1 MPVFG
6 VICEYD
12 PFHLGHRWMLEQ
24 LHRQGP
30 VVCAMSGCFT
40 QRGEFAA
47 VNKFARAEMAVRNG
61 ADLVLELPT
70 PWAVSGAERFARGG
84 VELLKKTGLVTHLA
98 FGSECGDLE
107 ALQRVEACLSGESFQ
122 ETLRRRLEGGE
133 TFARC
138 RQAAVEELLDPRDA
152 ALLSQPNNILA
163 IEYLKALRRAD
174 FSMEPI
180 TFPRRGGPHD
190 GGAADGIA
198 SASHIRRLLR
208 AGHTEEAMAFLPRES
223 AEVLRREIAAGRGPV
238 DMHTC
243 QRAILARLR
252 TMSQEDFLPYDGGG
266 EGLYRRFYRA
276 VRQAADI
283 DGLLEAARTRRYP
296 LARLRRMLLAACL
309 TACSAKPVSLRGTEA
324 PNLPGPTNDALKVT
338 DEGQD
343 WNITLEQV
351 DKENFAEDDR
361 LLAKGSYQ
369 VFQLNQEGSGDTLTA
384 TAAAAEGI
392 NAYFEQWRKDQL
404 QFLGDVTNLARDA
417 YAGVNGEDSRWEQP
431 EYVYSDTVTT
441 DYWVGPKLLCVEMH
455 YSSYSGGAHP
465 NSWRV
470 AVNFDLNTGEAVKLM
485 ELAEDSE
492 GLRAAVKENLLY
504 QIRESDIWAE
514 YGAEAFFEDYED
526 TVGNWADQC
535 LVFDDNG
542 LTVVFNPYTI
552 APYATGEL
560 SYLIPYS
567 LMQPYLNGRA
577 MQLLGLN

>member
-84 VELLKKTGLVTHLA
+84 VELLRKTGLVTHLA

-223 AEVLRREIAAGRGPV
+223 AEVLRREMAAGRGPV

-266 EGLYRRFYRA
+266 EGLYRRVYRA
-276 VRQAADI
+276 VRAGTSVGEILA
-283 DGLLEAARTRRYP
+283 LAKTKRYP
-296 LARLRRMLLAACL
+296 MARLRRMLLAAWLEVPQPPEEVPYLRLLGAGKDGRPLLRQMQRSGVPVL
-309 TACSAKPVSLRGTEA
+309 TKPADVGRIGPAAQELFTRECAWTDLYMLGMPSLRWSACGS
-324 PNLPGPTNDALKVT
+324 
-338 DEGQD
+338 D
-343 WNITLEQV
+343 WKTTPI
-351 DKENFAEDDR
+351 
-361 LLAKGSYQ
+361 LL
-369 VFQLNQEGSGDTLTA
+369 
-384 TAAAAEGI
+384 
-392 NAYFEQWRKDQL
+392 
-404 QFLGDVTNLARDA
+404 
-417 YAGVNGEDSRWEQP
+417 
-431 EYVYSDTVTT
+431 
-441 DYWVGPKLLCVEMH
+441 
-455 YSSYSGGAHP
+455 
-465 NSWRV
+465 
-470 AVNFDLNTGEAVKLM
+470 
-485 ELAEDSE
+485 
-492 GLRAAVKENLLY
+492 
-504 QIRESDIWAE
+504 
-514 YGAEAFFEDYED
+514 
-526 TVGNWADQC
+526 
-535 LVFDDNG
+535 
-542 LTVVFNPYTI
+542 
-552 APYATGEL
+552 
-560 SYLIPYS
+560 
-567 LMQPYLNGRA
+567 
-577 MQLLGLN
+577 

>member
-84 VELLKKTGLVTHLA
+84 VELLEKTGVVTHLA

-174 FSMEPI
+174 YPMEPI

-198 SASHIRRLLR
+198 SASHIRGLLR

-266 EGLYRRFYRA
+266 EGLYRRVYRA
-276 VRQAADI
+276 VRAGTSVGEILA
-283 DGLLEAARTRRYP
+283 LAKTKRYP
-296 LARLRRMLLAACL
+296 MARLRRMLLAAWLEVPQPPEEVPYLRLLGAGKDGRPLLRQMQRSGVPVL
-309 TACSAKPVSLRGTEA
+309 TKPADVGRIGPAAQELFTRECAWTDLYMLGMPSLRWSACGS
-324 PNLPGPTNDALKVT
+324 
-338 DEGQD
+338 D
-343 WNITLEQV
+343 WKTTPI
-351 DKENFAEDDR
+351 
-361 LLAKGSYQ
+361 LL
-369 VFQLNQEGSGDTLTA
+369 
-384 TAAAAEGI
+384 
-392 NAYFEQWRKDQL
+392 
-404 QFLGDVTNLARDA
+404 
-417 YAGVNGEDSRWEQP
+417 
-431 EYVYSDTVTT
+431 
-441 DYWVGPKLLCVEMH
+441 
-455 YSSYSGGAHP
+455 
-465 NSWRV
+465 
-470 AVNFDLNTGEAVKLM
+470 
-485 ELAEDSE
+485 
-492 GLRAAVKENLLY
+492 
-504 QIRESDIWAE
+504 
-514 YGAEAFFEDYED
+514 
-526 TVGNWADQC
+526 
-535 LVFDDNG
+535 
-542 LTVVFNPYTI
+542 
-552 APYATGEL
+552 
-560 SYLIPYS
+560 
-567 LMQPYLNGRA
+567 
-577 MQLLGLN
+577 

>member
-1 MPVFG
+1 M
-6 VICEYD
+6 
-12 PFHLGHRWMLEQ
+12 
-24 LHRQGP
+24 
-30 VVCAMSGCFT
+30 
-40 QRGEFAA
+40 
-47 VNKFARAEMAVRNG
+47 
-61 ADLVLELPT
+61 
-70 PWAVSGAERFARGG
+70 
-84 VELLKKTGLVTHLA
+84 KKLYIILI
-98 FGSECGDLE
+98 
-107 ALQRVEACLSGESFQ
+107 
-122 ETLRRRLEGGE
+122 
-133 TFARC
+133 
-138 RQAAVEELLDPRDA
+138 A
-152 ALLSQPNNILA
+152 ALLL
-163 IEYLKALRRAD
+163 
-174 FSMEPI
+174 
-180 TFPRRGGPHD
+180 T
-190 GGAADGIA
+190 
-198 SASHIRRLLR
+198 
-208 AGHTEEAMAFLPRES
+208 
-223 AEVLRREIAAGRGPV
+223 
-238 DMHTC
+238 
-243 QRAILARLR
+243 
-252 TMSQEDFLPYDGGG
+252 
-266 EGLYRRFYRA
+266 
-276 VRQAADI
+276 
-283 DGLLEAARTRRYP
+283 
-296 LARLRRMLLAACL
+296 LAACL
-309 TACSAKPVSLRGTEA
+309 TACSAKPVSLRGAKA

-441 DYWVGPKLLCVEMH
+441 DYWVGPELLCVEMH

-470 AVNFDLNTGEAVKLM
+470 AVSFDLNTGEAVKIM
-485 ELAEDSE
+485 DLAEDSE
-492 GLRAAVKENLLY
+492 GLR
-504 QIRESDIWAE
+504 
-514 YGAEAFFEDYED
+514 EDYED

-567 LMQPYLNGRA
+567 LLQPYLNGRA

>member
-138 RQAAVEELLDPRDA
+138 RQAAVEELLGREA
-152 ALLSQPNNILA
+152 ALCLSRPNDNL
-163 IEYLKALRRAD
+163 
-174 FSMEPI
+174 
-180 TFPRRGGPHD
+180 
-190 GGAADGIA
+190 
-198 SASHIRRLLR
+198 
-208 AGHTEEAMAFLPRES
+208 AMAFLPRES
-223 AEVLRREIAAGRGPV
+223 AEVLRREMAAGRGPV

-283 DGLLEAARTRRYP
+283 DGLLEAAKTRRYP
-296 LARLRRMLLAACL
+296 LARLRRMLLVAYL
-309 TACSAKPVSLRGTEA
+309 E
-324 PNLPGPTNDALKVT
+324 LPEPEHIPYL
-338 DEGQD
+338 
-343 WNITLEQV
+343 
-351 DKENFAEDDR
+351 R
-361 LLAKGSYQ
+361 LLAASSRGC
-369 VFQLNQEGSGDTLTA
+369 TLLRQMRGAPVLTKPADVSRLGQTA
-384 TAAAAEGI
+384 QDLFTREAGWTDLYTL
-392 NAYFEQWRKDQL
+392 AYPDLSQSACGADWR
-404 QFLGDVTNLARDA
+404 
-417 YAGVNGEDSRWEQP
+417 
-431 EYVYSDTVTT
+431 
-441 DYWVGPKLLCVEMH
+441 
-455 YSSYSGGAHP
+455 
-465 NSWRV
+465 
-470 AVNFDLNTGEAVKLM
+470 
-485 ELAEDSE
+485 
-492 GLRAAVKENLLY
+492 
-504 QIRESDIWAE
+504 
-514 YGAEAFFEDYED
+514 
-526 TVGNWADQC
+526 
-535 LVFDDNG
+535 
-542 LTVVFNPYTI
+542 
-552 APYATGEL
+552 ATPW
-560 SYLIPYS
+560 I
-567 LMQPYLNGRA
+567 M
-577 MQLLGLN
+577 

>member
-84 VELLKKTGLVTHLA
+84 
-98 FGSECGDLE
+98 ECGNLE
-107 ALQRVEACLSGESFQ
+107 ALQRVETCLSGESFQ

-174 FSMEPI
+174 FPMEPI

-198 SASHIRRLLR
+198 SASHIRGLLR

-238 DMHTC
+238 DLHTC

-283 DGLLEAARTRRYP
+283 GGLLEAARTRRYP
-296 LARLRRMLLAACL
+296 LARLRRMLLAAYL
-309 TACSAKPVSLRGTEA
+309 E
-324 PNLPGPTNDALKVT
+324 LPEPEHIPYL
-338 DEGQD
+338 
-343 WNITLEQV
+343 
-351 DKENFAEDDR
+351 R
-361 LLAKGSYQ
+361 LLAASRRGCDLLRQMRGAPVLTKPADVSRLGQTAQDLFTREAGWTDLY
-369 VFQLNQEGSGDTLTA
+369 TLAYPDLSQSACGADWRA
-384 TAAAAEGI
+384 TPWI
-392 NAYFEQWRKDQL
+392 
-404 QFLGDVTNLARDA
+404 
-417 YAGVNGEDSRWEQP
+417 
-431 EYVYSDTVTT
+431 
-441 DYWVGPKLLCVEMH
+441 M
-455 YSSYSGGAHP
+455 
-465 NSWRV
+465 
-470 AVNFDLNTGEAVKLM
+470 
-485 ELAEDSE
+485 
-492 GLRAAVKENLLY
+492 
-504 QIRESDIWAE
+504 
-514 YGAEAFFEDYED
+514 
-526 TVGNWADQC
+526 
-535 LVFDDNG
+535 
-542 LTVVFNPYTI
+542 
-552 APYATGEL
+552 
-560 SYLIPYS
+560 
-567 LMQPYLNGRA
+567 
-577 MQLLGLN
+577 

>member
-223 AEVLRREIAAGRGPV
+223 AEVLRREMAAGRGPV

-283 DGLLEAARTRRYP
+283 DGLLEAAKTRRYP
-296 LARLRRMLLAACL
+296 LARLRRMLLSGAAGAGAHSL
-309 TACSAKPVSLRGTEA
+309 SAAAGRQLPGLHPVAADARGAGADQARRRIPPGADGPGPVHPGGRLDRFIYSGVSRPVSERLRRG
-324 PNLPGPTNDALKVT
+324 
-338 DEGQD
+338 
-343 WNITLEQV
+343 
-351 DKENFAEDDR
+351 
-361 LLAKGSYQ
+361 LAGHPMDH
-369 VFQLNQEGSGDTLTA
+369 V
-384 TAAAAEGI
+384 
-392 NAYFEQWRKDQL
+392 RK
-404 QFLGDVTNLARDA
+404 
-417 YAGVNGEDSRWEQP
+417 
-431 EYVYSDTVTT
+431 
-441 DYWVGPKLLCVEMH
+441 
-455 YSSYSGGAHP
+455 
-465 NSWRV
+465 
-470 AVNFDLNTGEAVKLM
+470 
-485 ELAEDSE
+485 
-492 GLRAAVKENLLY
+492 
-504 QIRESDIWAE
+504 
-514 YGAEAFFEDYED
+514 
-526 TVGNWADQC
+526 C
-535 LVFDDNG
+535 L
-542 LTVVFNPYTI
+542 
-552 APYATGEL
+552 
-560 SYLIPYS
+560 
-567 LMQPYLNGRA
+567 
-577 MQLLGLN
+577 

>member
-107 ALQRVEACLSGESFQ
+107 ALQRVEACLSAESFQ

-174 FSMEPI
+174 FPMEPI

-276 VRQAADI
+276 VRQATDM

-296 LARLRRMLLAACL
+296 LARLRRMTLWAYLGLTSADVPERMPYLRVLAA
-309 TACSAKPVSLRGTEA
+309 SGT
-324 PNLPGPTNDALKVT
+324 GC
-338 DEGQD
+338 
-343 WNITLEQV
+343 
-351 DKENFAEDDR
+351 R
-361 LLAKGSYQ
+361 LLAEMRTSAAAPVLTKPAQ
-369 VFQLNQEGSGDTLTA
+369 VRQLGPEARRLFAHEVRA
-384 TAAAAEGI
+384 TDLYTRAYPRLEAAEGGT
-392 NAYFEQWRKDQL
+392 EWREGPVI
-404 QFLGDVTNLARDA
+404 LG
-417 YAGVNGEDSRWEQP
+417 
-431 EYVYSDTVTT
+431 
-441 DYWVGPKLLCVEMH
+441 GP
-455 YSSYSGGAHP
+455 
-465 NSWRV
+465 
-470 AVNFDLNTGEAVKLM
+470 
-485 ELAEDSE
+485 
-492 GLRAAVKENLLY
+492 
-504 QIRESDIWAE
+504 
-514 YGAEAFFEDYED
+514 
-526 TVGNWADQC
+526 
-535 LVFDDNG
+535 
-542 LTVVFNPYTI
+542 
-552 APYATGEL
+552 APC
-560 SYLIPYS
+560 
-567 LMQPYLNGRA
+567 
-577 MQLLGLN
+577 

>member
-84 VELLKKTGLVTHLA
+84 VELLEKTGLVTHLA

-107 ALQRVEACLSGESFQ
+107 ALQRVEACLSAESFQ

-174 FSMEPI
+174 FPMEPI

-223 AEVLRREIAAGRGPV
+223 AEVLRRGPV

-266 EGLYRRFYRA
+266 EGLYHRFYDA
-276 VRQAADI
+276 VQRETTI
-283 DGLLEAARTRRYP
+283 DGILAAAKSKRYAY
-296 LARLRRMLLAACL
+296 ARLRRLLLSAYLGL
-309 TACSAKPVSLRGTEA
+309 TAELPARIPYLRVLACNERGREV
-324 PNLPGPTNDALKVT
+324 LKT
-338 DEGQD
+338 MK
-343 WNITLEQV
+343 T
-351 DKENFAEDDR
+351 
-361 LLAKGSYQ
+361 
-369 VFQLNQEGSGDTLTA
+369 
-384 TAAAAEGI
+384 TAAAPVLTRSADVRRLDADAQRLFALTARAEEQYVL
-392 NAYFEQWRKDQL
+392 AYPS
-404 QFLGDVTNLARDA
+404 LAAARPGSA
-417 YAGVNGEDSRWEQP
+417 W
-431 EYVYSDTVTT
+431 TT
-441 DYWVGPKLLCVEMH
+441 DPVIL
-455 YSSYSGGAHP
+455 
-465 NSWRV
+465 
-470 AVNFDLNTGEAVKLM
+470 
-485 ELAEDSE
+485 
-492 GLRAAVKENLLY
+492 
-504 QIRESDIWAE
+504 
-514 YGAEAFFEDYED
+514 
-526 TVGNWADQC
+526 
-535 LVFDDNG
+535 
-542 LTVVFNPYTI
+542 
-552 APYATGEL
+552 
-560 SYLIPYS
+560 
-567 LMQPYLNGRA
+567 
-577 MQLLGLN
+577 

>member
-98 FGSECGDLE
+98 FGSECGNLE
-107 ALQRVEACLSGESFQ
+107 ALRRVEACLSGESFQ

-174 FSMEPI
+174 LPMEPI

-238 DMHTC
+238 NMHTC

-266 EGLYRRFYRA
+266 EGLYRRMYRA
-276 VRQAADI
+276 AHTGVTLADV
-283 DGLLEAARTRRYP
+283 LEAARTKRYP
-296 LARLRRMLLAACL
+296 LARLRRMVLAAWLDLPEPPEELPYLRVLAANGVGRQLLRRMRDAGAPVL
-309 TACSAKPVSLRGTEA
+309 TKPA
-324 PNLPGPTNDALKVT
+324 D
-338 DEGQD
+338 
-343 WNITLEQV
+343 
-351 DKENFAEDDR
+351 
-361 LLAKGSYQ
+361 
-369 VFQLNQEGSGDTLTA
+369 
-384 TAAAAEGI
+384 AAA
-392 NAYFEQWRKDQL
+392 
-404 QFLGDVTNLARDA
+404 LGAAAQALMAVESRCTDLYVLARPDPA
-417 YAGVNGEDSRWEQP
+417 Q
-431 EYVYSDTVTT
+431 T
-441 DYWVGPKLLCVEMH
+441 GP
-455 YSSYSGGAHP
+455 GQ
-465 NSWRV
+465 
-470 AVNFDLNTGEAVKLM
+470 
-485 ELAEDSE
+485 ELRSVPVM
-492 GLRAAVKENLLY
+492 R
-504 QIRESDIWAE
+504 
-514 YGAEAFFEDYED
+514 
-526 TVGNWADQC
+526 
-535 LVFDDNG
+535 
-542 LTVVFNPYTI
+542 
-552 APYATGEL
+552 
-560 SYLIPYS
+560 
-567 LMQPYLNGRA
+567 
-577 MQLLGLN
+577 

>member
-84 VELLKKTGLVTHLA
+84 VELLRKTGLVTHLA

-223 AEVLRREIAAGRGPV
+223 AEVLRREMAAGRGPV

-266 EGLYRRFYRA
+266 EGLYRRFY
-276 VRQAADI
+276 
-283 DGLLEAARTRRYP
+283 ESARTAVSVEELLSAVKTKRYAY
-296 LARLRRMLLAACL
+296 ARLRRLLLAAYLNVTADDMPETAPYLRVLAFNERGRALLKKMKKTACAPVLIKSADVRALDEDARRLFAL
-309 TACSAKPVSLRGTEA
+309 TAR
-324 PNLPGPTNDALKVT
+324 
-338 DEGQD
+338 
-343 WNITLEQV
+343 
-351 DKENFAEDDR
+351 AEDQYV
-361 LLAKGSYQ
+361 LAYPDLASACGGSAWT
-369 VFQLNQEGSGDTLTA
+369 EGPV
-384 TAAAAEGI
+384 I
-392 NAYFEQWRKDQL
+392 
-404 QFLGDVTNLARDA
+404 V
-417 YAGVNGEDSRWEQP
+417 
-431 EYVYSDTVTT
+431 
-441 DYWVGPKLLCVEMH
+441 
-455 YSSYSGGAHP
+455 
-465 NSWRV
+465 
-470 AVNFDLNTGEAVKLM
+470 
-485 ELAEDSE
+485 
-492 GLRAAVKENLLY
+492 
-504 QIRESDIWAE
+504 
-514 YGAEAFFEDYED
+514 
-526 TVGNWADQC
+526 
-535 LVFDDNG
+535 
-542 LTVVFNPYTI
+542 
-552 APYATGEL
+552 
-560 SYLIPYS
+560 
-567 LMQPYLNGRA
+567 
-577 MQLLGLN
+577 